1 MAYRTPFS
9 TRGDANY
16 GDYLNSYQLINGA
29 RHQWDPTVNYVN
41 YGFGRVPIGETQGR
55 DVNGLLDQSVTPAPT
70 PPQFKFTFD
79 TIGQVIFR
87 SIGHC
92 RLPLRTLWALGINE
106 SGDVS
111 ISNTQT
117 FAAAICAPIDPL
129 EEGEIFA
136 IWDGG
141 SQTFNSSGVITPAG
155 WTPEDAALLAT
166 SLANVVIFPGDEA
179 QLPASLIVADKG
191 ADKTNAFR
199 GIRYLIFPDYPIN
212 GGGRGGG
219 LPQLSVGWQ
228 RTNDEP
234 PNAEFGGVEFLP
246 GAT

>member
-1 MAYRTPFS
+1 MAVRTPYS
-9 TRGDANY
+9 TRDANY
-16 GDYLNSYQLINGA
+16 AAYLTSYQTINGA
-29 RHQWDPTVNYVN
+29 RHQSDPSQNYVD
-41 YGFGRVPIGETQGR
+41 YGFGRVPIGGEQGR
-55 DVNGLLDQSVTPAPT
+55 QDLGDLGGVTAAPT
-70 PPQFKFTFD
+70 PPQFLFTFD

-92 RLPLRTLWALGINE
+92 RLPLRTLWAQGINE

-111 ISNTQT
+111 VSNTQT
-117 FAAAICAPIDPL
+117 FAAALCAPIDAL

-141 SQTFNSSGVITPAG
+141 SEVFNSTGAVTPAG

-166 SLANVVIFPGDEA
+166 SLANVVIYPGDEA

-199 GIRYLIFPDYPIN
+199 GIRYLIFPDYPI
-212 GGGRGGG
+212 GGGGGGGG

-228 RTNDEP
+228 RNND
-234 PNAEFGGVEFLP
+234 GGTTDSGAVEFLA
-246 GAT
+246 GAS

>member
-1 MAYRTPFS
+1 MNPDGSPTI
-9 TRGDANY
+9 DAAGNY
-16 GDYLNSYQLINGA
+16 LDTYQTINGQ
-29 RHQWDPTVNYVN
+29 RHYYNPTQNYVN
-41 YGFGRVPIGETQGR
+41 YGFGRVPIGPPPDFLGSQNNTAAQ
-55 DVNGLLDQSVTPAPT
+55 TPAPT
-70 PPQFKFTFD
+70 PPQYQFTFD

-87 SIGHC
+87 SIGHA
-92 RLPLRTLWALGINE
+92 RLPLRTLWAQGINE

-129 EEGEIFA
+129 EEGQIFA

-141 SQTFNSSGVITPAG
+141 SQTFNSGGVVTPAG

-166 SLANVVIFPGDEA
+166 SLANVVIFPGNEA

-219 LPQLSVGWQ
+219 IPQLSVGWQ
-228 RTNDEP
+228 RTNDPESP
-234 PNAEFGGVEFLP
+234 PDEFGGVEFLP